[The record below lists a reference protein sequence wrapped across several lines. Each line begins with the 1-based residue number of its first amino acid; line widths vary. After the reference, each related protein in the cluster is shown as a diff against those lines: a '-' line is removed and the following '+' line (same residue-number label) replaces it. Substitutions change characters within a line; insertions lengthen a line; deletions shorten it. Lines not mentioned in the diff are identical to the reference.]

1 MEQIT
6 ERHLIPSSASRF
18 AASILTALVF
28 VVALNLRAPLT
39 SVGPLLP
46 RIGASEHLNATM

>member
-28 VVALNLRAPLT
+28 VVALNLRAPLA